1 MGLLRLHFDAQGGL
15 LESARECEAEVFER
29 WFGNTR
35 QQLDDE
41 YGPYQE
47 HSVFLALADDDEQ
60 VVGAV
65 RLVAPGG
72 PGFKTLADVGQ
83 PPWGIDGSRS
93 ARAAG
98 IDLASTWEVATLGVR
113 PGAGAMGA
121 LALYHGLMTVAR
133 VNRMTTFVAILDE
146 RVRRLLASVGITTRA
161 LPGTGTAAYLG
172 SARSTP
178 VYSHYAPMVDA
189 QRRDLPDAYRLVT
202 LGVGLDGVSV
212 PPAEAFRLRPRRQA
226 IDVRALDGAALD
238 VRAIDVRA
246 TARSGG
252 GAGLSTAARYR

>member
-1 MGLLRLHFDAQGGL
+1 MGLLRLHFDAQGAL
-15 LESARECEAEVFER
+15 LESARECEAVVFER

-35 QQLDDE
+35 AQLDDE
-41 YGPYQE
+41 YGPYEE

-65 RLVAPGG
+65 RLVPPGG
-72 PGFKTLADVGQ
+72 PGFKTLTDVGQ
-83 PPWGIDGSRS
+83 QPWGVDGVRS

-98 IDLASTWEVATLGVR
+98 IDLSSTWEVATLGVLAGAT
-113 PGAGAMGA
+113 GAGTMGA

-161 LPGTGTAAYLG
+161 LPGTSTAPYLG
-172 SARSTP
+172 SEHSTP
-178 VYSHYAPMVDA
+178 VYSHYGPMVDV

-212 PPAEAFRLRPRRQA
+212 PSDEAFRLRPRRR
-226 IDVRALDGAALD
+226 VLD
-238 VRAIDVRA
+238 VRAFDGERTV
-246 TARSGG
+246 RSGG
-252 GAGLSTAARYR
+252 GAGLSVAARHR